1 MINILDK
8 IQLLHFFLISYLIS
22 RLFIRYKLPERFVYW
37 LFEKKHISISRL
49 TLIIIAT
56 SAVLSMIM
64 ANVITLLAILPVII
78 LLQQEFTG
86 TDREKRKF
94 STLIMLAAIWGSN
107 IGGMGMLT
115 GTPTNGVFI
124 GMLETYSFTISPS
137 FTFLSWLLWG
147 IPLMLILCLFGWL
160 ILNQVFRTKHYL
172 SGVSIRARMEQTV
185 STPKAQKITILLSLF
200 FVLSSSLL
208 SLSMSLVKEQ
218 RPVVYGITV
227 AWTALYL
234 WIFFGQKFR
243 LQPRESRSPLL
254 LRKDIFHDF
263 PSRGLL
269 WILIGVAVTT
279 VLYIFGVPKTVATVA
294 IGWIQADYS
303 LILLLLIIGLVTTF
317 TTEIVSNSVIQIA
330 MFMTLFPLSRIY
342 PEMSMQ
348 MMLIITLTSTCAF
361 MSPIATP
368 SNSLGFGSIKGIS
381 LRHML
386 LAGLIMNIAS
396 ALVIVLWVHF
406 AVPVVLAWF
415 A

>member
-37 LFEKKHISISRL
+37 LFEEKHISISRL

-86 TDREKRKF
+86 TAREKMKF

-124 GMLETYSFTISPS
+124 GMLETHRFPISAS
-137 FTFLSWLLWG
+137 FTFLSWLIWG
-147 IPLMLILCLFGWL
+147 IPLMLILCIMGWL
-160 ILNQVFRTKHYL
+160 ILKLVFSTKHYL
-172 SGVSIRARMEQTV
+172 SGMSIRARMEQTA
-185 STPKAQKITILLSLF
+185 STPKAQKITILLALF
-200 FVLSSSLL
+200 FVLSSAML
-208 SLSMSLVKEQ
+208 SLGMSFLKQQ
-218 RPVVYGITV
+218 RPLVYGFTV
-227 AWTALYL
+227 AWTVLFL

-243 LQPRESRSPLL
+243 LQEKESLSPLL
-254 LRKDIFHDF
+254 LRKDIFQDF
-263 PSRGLL
+263 PARGLL
-269 WILIGVAVTT
+269 WILIGAGVTT
-279 VLYIFGVPKTVATVA
+279 VLYFFGVPNAVASVA
-294 IGWIQADYS
+294 VGWIQADYS

-330 MFMTLFPLSRIY
+330 MFLTLFPLSRSY
-342 PEMSMQ
+342 PEISMQ

-386 LAGLIMNIAS
+386 LAGLVMNLTS
-396 ALVIVLWVHF
+396 ALLIVLWVHF
-406 AVPVVLAWF
+406 VVPVVLAWF

>member
-37 LFEKKHISISRL
+37 LFEEKHISISRL

-86 TDREKRKF
+86 TAREKMKF

-124 GMLETYSFTISPS
+124 GMLETHHFPISAS
-137 FTFLSWLLWG
+137 FTFLSWLIWG
-147 IPLMLILCLFGWL
+147 IPLMLILCIMGWL
-160 ILNQVFRTKHYL
+160 ILKLVFSTKHYL
-172 SGVSIRARMEQTV
+172 SGMSIRARMEQTA
-185 STPKAQKITILLSLF
+185 STPKAQKITILLALF
-200 FVLSSSLL
+200 FVLSSAML
-208 SLSMSLVKEQ
+208 SLGMSFLKQQ
-218 RPVVYGITV
+218 RPQVYGFTV
-227 AWTALYL
+227 AWTVLFL

-243 LQPRESRSPLL
+243 LQEKESLSPLL

-263 PSRGLL
+263 PARGLL
-269 WILIGVAVTT
+269 WILIGAGVTT
-279 VLYIFGVPKTVATVA
+279 VLYFFGVPNAVASVA
-294 IGWIQADYS
+294 VGWIQADYS

-330 MFMTLFPLSRIY
+330 MFLTLFPLSRSY
-342 PEMSMQ
+342 PEISMQ

-386 LAGLIMNIAS
+386 LAGLVMNIAS
-396 ALVIVLWVHF
+396 ALLIVLWVHF
-406 AVPVVLAWF
+406 VVPVVLAWF